1 MDYIGK
7 LFRANTRLILPTG
20 HIVEPGETFRF
31 LAGHASV
38 NVPLWLA
45 AGNAELVEDEP
56 LKIPSGA
63 PRGKPAAAPAAGGV
77 AIEAPAPDDEK
88 DGGA

>member
-1 MDYIGK
+1 MSYIGQ

-20 HIVEPGETFRF
+20 HIVEEGETFRF

-45 AGNAELVEDEP
+45 AGNVTPIADAP
-56 LKIPSGA
+56 LPIPGGA
-63 PRGKPAAAPAAGGV
+63 PKGKPSAPKA
-77 AIEAPAPDDEK
+77 DEE
-88 DGGA
+88 DGA